1 MNRRTVREVAAAVV
15 LAAVIGAPAFL
26 VTVRAQAPTPAQG
39 GFPDLIGMLKATPGV
54 LGVDAARG
62 TMNGKMVIFAWFE
75 NKTAALAWYYSDGHM
90 ALMQQFSAG
99 KRRPAGPMADVPD
112 DGRPILAIASLTMPV
127 APSAGGG
134 DLKSSVTQIAI
145 ELYAPLPGGIA
156 AGGRFAPTTVKVPG
170 LIEVAISARPATD
183 AQ

>member
-1 MNRRTVREVAAAVV
+1 MNRRTLREVAAAVV
-15 LAAVIGAPAFL
+15 LAAVIGAPALL

-75 NKTAALAWYYSDGHM
+75 NKKAALAWYYSDGHM
-90 ALMQQFSAG
+90 ALMQQFSG
-99 KRRPAGPMADVPD
+99 GNRRKAGPMADVPD
-112 DGRPILAIASLTMPV
+112 DGRPILAIASLTMP
-127 APSAGGG
+127 ATPSAGG
-134 DLKSSVTQIAI
+134 DLRSSVTQIAI

-156 AGGRFAPTTVKVPG
+156 AGGRFAPSSVKVPG
-170 LIEVAISARPATD
+170 LIEVAISARPAAD